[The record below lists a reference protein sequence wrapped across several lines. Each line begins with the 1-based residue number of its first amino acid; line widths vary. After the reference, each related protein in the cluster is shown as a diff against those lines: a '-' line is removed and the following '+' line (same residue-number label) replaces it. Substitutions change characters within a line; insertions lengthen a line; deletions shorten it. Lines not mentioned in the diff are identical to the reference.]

1 MAVEILTETPII
13 PSSTLGPYRHADYVD
28 LPDEARCE
36 LIYGR
41 FYLMPSPALIH
52 QIIASQLWLRLDA
65 IAIAAG
71 GLAVIA
77 PMAVLLADH
86 STVEPDVTY
95 VSATRLGIA
104 KRWIEGI
111 PDLVVE
117 VLSPG
122 TARRDRREK
131 LRLYAES
138 GVREYWIV
146 DPEARQI
153 EFLVASAGSA
163 GRFVVALPDGH
174 VYRSQVLPEIALD
187 LADLWREVER
197 RTPQG

>member
-1 MAVEILTETPII
+1 MAVEILTETPVV
-13 PSSTLGPYRHADYVD
+13 PSSTLGPYRHADYLE
-28 LPDEARCE
+28 LPDEPRCE

-41 FYLMPSPALIH
+41 FYLMHSPALIH

-65 IAIAAG
+65 IAVVAG

-95 VSATRLGIA
+95 VSAERLGIA
-104 KRWIEGI
+104 KRWIEGV
-111 PDLVVE
+111 PDLIVE

-146 DPEARQI
+146 DPEVRQI
-153 EFLVASAGSA
+153 EFLVASLGTA
-163 GRFVVALPDGH
+163 GRLEVALPDGD
-174 VYRSQVLPEIALD
+174 VYRSQVLPEIVLD
-187 LADLWREVER
+187 LADFWREVEC
-197 RTPQG
+197 RTPLV

>member
-1 MAVEILTETPII
+1 MAVEILTETPLI
-13 PSSTLGPYRHADYVD
+13 PPSTLGPYRHADYLE
-28 LPDEARCE
+28 LPDEPRCE

-41 FYLMPSPALIH
+41 FYLMPSPILLH
-52 QIIASQLWLRLDA
+52 QMVVFFLALRLNDMA
-65 IAIAAG
+65 REAAG
-71 GLAVIA
+71 LVVIA

-86 STVEPDVTY
+86 STVEPDITY
-95 VSATRLGIA
+95 VSAERLGIA
-104 KRWIEGI
+104 RRWIEGV

-122 TARRDRREK
+122 TARRDRGEK

-153 EFLVASAGSA
+153 EFLVASGGTA
-163 GRFVVALPDGH
+163 GRFEVALPDGH
-174 VYRSQVLPEIALD
+174 VYRSQVLPEIVLD
-187 LADLWREVER
+187 LADFWREVER